1 MIDVFRETRERVPAQ
16 DAARLYGLTFD
27 RKGWAVCPFHKD
39 KHPSMSFR
47 AGRFR
52 CWACGAGGNSID
64 FTARLFGL
72 EPLAA
77 VERLNAD
84 FNLSLPLHRQPT
96 PEDLQAAR
104 RRQEVAE
111 AHRAFEEW
119 RKSLIS
125 KLCGVYLL
133 AHEVLK
139 TAADLDNIN
148 FRQTLAVRWQSYIE
162 YLIDVLEYGNI
173 DQQMEIF
180 RQRGRIGGLCER
192 ILNSMKRKSGA
203 A

>member
-1 MIDVFRETRERVPAQ
+1 MIDVFWETRERVPAQ
-16 DAARLYGLTFD
+16 DAARRYGLTFD
-27 RKGWAVCPFHKD
+27 SRGWAVCPFHQD

-52 CWACGAGGNSID
+52 CWACSTSGDSID

-77 VERLNAD
+77 VEKLNAD
-84 FNLSLPLHRQPT
+84 FALGLPLHRQPT

-104 RRQEVAE
+104 HRRELNQ
-111 AHRAFEEW
+111 AHREFEEW
-119 RKSLIS
+119 RKALIS
-125 KLCGVYLL
+125 RLSRVYFL
-133 AHEVLK
+133 AHKTLK
-139 TAADLDNIN
+139 TAAALDDLTSE
-148 FRQTLAVRWQSYIE
+148 QVLAVRWQSYVE
-162 YLIDVLEYGNI
+162 YLMDILECGSI

-180 RQRGRIGGLCER
+180 RQRGRIVDLCER
-192 ILNSMKRKSGA
+192 ILRSTLEKSGA

>member
-27 RKGWAVCPFHKD
+27 RKGWAVCPFHQD

-47 AGRFR
+47 VGRFR
-52 CWACGAGGNSID
+52 CWACGAGGDSID
-64 FTARLFGL
+64 FTARLFGI

-96 PEDLQAAR
+96 PEELQAAR
-104 RRQEVAE
+104 RRAEVVQ
-111 AHRAFEEW
+111 AHKDFEEW
-119 RKSLIS
+119 RKALIS
-125 KLCGVYLL
+125 KLYRVCFL
-133 AHEVLK
+133 AHDTLK
-139 TAADLDNIN
+139 GAADLEKL
-148 FRQTLAVRWQSYIE
+148 TPAEALAVRWQSYLE
-162 YLIDVLEYGNI
+162 YLVDCLESG
-173 DQQMEIF
+173 DMAEKMAIF
-180 RQRGRIGGLCER
+180 RERGRIGDLCER
-192 ILNSMKRKSGA
+192 ISNSTPGKSGA